1 MSTASI
7 APEPPTAGSAATR
20 ETVPQPR
27 SALPALVRFESR
39 RLLAHPLFI
48 AGIVASI
55 GILVTASGNGSQDL
69 DTLAGY
75 SFTFIGAAI
84 WTCLAA
90 GLAAGRVSRDDAQDL
105 YAGQPVAPRVRT
117 QAALLSLGS
126 AGLVAATLIA
136 VATLARA
143 GADGALIVDGERYP
157 LRPLELAQGPIFV
170 VLAGVLGVL
179 VATWSKRV
187 YPIVIA
193 ALVLFSPL
201 VAWGPWL
208 VFGDDVPR
216 GFESNSLTGA
226 SVGWHL
232 VGLVGLTS
240 LLAAGALARH
250 DRRARVALLALAGLG
265 ATVAG
270 IALGMPHPPP
280 GT

>member
-20 ETVPQPR
+20 ATVPQPD

-48 AGIVASI
+48 AGVVASI

-75 SFTFIGAAI
+75 CFTFIGAAI
-84 WTCLAA
+84 WTCLTA
-90 GLAAGRVSRDDAQDL
+90 GLAAGRIRRDDAEDL

-126 AGLVAATLIA
+126 AGFVAASLIA

-143 GADGALIVDGERYP
+143 GTDGALIVDGERYA

-193 ALVLFSPL
+193 ALVLFSPI

-216 GFESNSLTGA
+216 GFENNSLTGA

-232 VGLVGLTS
+232 VGLVGLTA

-250 DRRARVALLALAGLG
+250 DRRARVALFALAGLG
-265 ATVAG
+265 ATAAG
-270 IALGMPHPPP
+270 IALGMPQPPP